1 MSVCMNAVILFL
13 LKLVSV
19 DFHLRNSE
27 ETFATNIGLKIKKLL
42 ELEAV
47 SSFLYKK
54 KRALT
59 PLCVSLFHTF
69 NHAGGVLAALLRSP
83 GLDENSGLGS

>member
-54 KRALT
+54 ACICL
-59 PLCVSLFHTF
+59 LVM
-69 NHAGGVLAALLRSP
+69 GVKTQEATYVP
-83 GLDENSGLGS
+83 